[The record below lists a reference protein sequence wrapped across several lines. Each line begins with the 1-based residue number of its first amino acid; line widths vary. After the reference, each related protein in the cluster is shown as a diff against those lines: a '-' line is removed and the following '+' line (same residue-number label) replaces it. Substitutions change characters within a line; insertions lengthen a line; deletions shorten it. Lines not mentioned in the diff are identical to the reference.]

1 MTSTLPSS
9 HLPTPLSFIPAPFYP
24 ASPHVISGSP
34 STLNG
39 EPPLHPPIPDDQWLQ
54 EAIEK
59 IYRDH
64 RLPSAL
70 QTMEETDRM
79 SLAYAHEVYNVVQ
92 DEVNIA
98 ERRYRQMLLQTRMH
112 HLLFLQA
119 RDRLQELQK
128 QLQGIV
134 NVALQDISGPVSPP
148 NSDDG
153 REHESAPR
161 QFTTIS
167 AMACTNIRHIAMWYD
182 RLSTLA

>member
-9 HLPTPLSFIPAPFYP
+9 HLSTPLSFIPAPFYP

-39 EPPLHPPIPDDQWLQ
+39 LHPPLPDDQWLQ

-59 IYRDH
+59 IYSDH

-79 SLAYAHEVYNVVQ
+79 SLAYAHEVCNTVQ

-98 ERRYRQMLLQTRMH
+98 ERRYRQMLLQTRVY
-112 HLLFLQA
+112 HLHFLQA
-119 RDRLQELQK
+119 RDRLQELRK
-128 QLQGIV
+128 QLQVIV
-134 NVALQDISGPVSPP
+134 DVALQDTSGQVSPP

-153 REHESAPR
+153 CEQESAPR

-182 RLSTLA
+182 RLSTVA